1 MIDEDV
7 DYDLCA
13 ISSFTGKYSAVQIIL
28 SQYTC
33 KIVFFP
39 RLYQIL
45 CLRLINILK
54 SRSLEHNAKG
64 PESDLIF
71 VYDNSY

>member
-33 KIVFFP
+33 KIGF
-39 RLYQIL
+39 
-45 CLRLINILK
+45 
-54 SRSLEHNAKG
+54 SRDCTKFSALG
-64 PESDLIF
+64 
-71 VYDNSY
+71 